1 MGVSGQSVRKI
12 VKEMSDEAVR
22 SSLWIWIRKN
32 NSSWGPSRGSTL
44 GKQTLG
50 RSKEEIQ
57 DVFKWRVW
65 PM

>member
-1 MGVSGQSVRKI
+1 MDRVRKI
-12 VKEMSDEAVR
+12 VKEVSDEAVK
-22 SSLWIWIRKN
+22 SSQWIRIRS
-32 NSSWGPSRGSTL
+32 NSRWGPSRGRTQ

-57 DVFKWRVW
+57 DIFKWRVW